1 MRPNTRLKSPSA
13 TSCMKRHSI
22 DTGASDNRGGATRS
36 DDVSASLA
44 SLGSSTPL
52 GKSIEV
58 ILICCARENDTRLTT
73 NCSLA
78 RILARVSFG
87 SPGARLP
94 MPTPTVAGLEPNTL
108 ENENGAAFTDPF
120 LSLVVIHAMG
130 RGMTV
135 ARSSLYRSAGFKTSK
150 SNNIPIFQ
158 IEDWASRAS
167 GGFAHLDFISSRYR
181 SAKIPR
187 SRATKMPAR
196 PAAFPKLSCH
206 GPADRGCRMLYR
218 RGGTALESLADIAR
232 RAASNR

>member
-1 MRPNTRLKSPSA
+1 MRPSTRLKSPSA

-36 DDVSASLA
+36 DDVSGSLA

-94 MPTPTVAGLEPNTL
+94 MPTPTVAGSEPNTL
-108 ENENGAAFTDPF
+108 KNENGAAFTDPF

-130 RGMTV
+130 RGITRDREFEAGFPRLASLLETKLHSSRSIGQV
-135 ARSSLYRSAGFKTSK
+135 AR
-150 SNNIPIFQ
+150 Q
-158 IEDWASRAS
+158 WA
-167 GGFAHLDFISSRYR
+167 
-181 SAKIPR
+181 
-187 SRATKMPAR
+187 
-196 PAAFPKLSCH
+196 
-206 GPADRGCRMLYR
+206 
-218 RGGTALESLADIAR
+218 E
-232 RAASNR
+232 N